1 LIIQHYIH
9 GTCELMQHKM
19 HGRLLDSKKLRT
31 MKILSHVNQLIQV
44 ASHVNTHR
52 HCWSKLGIF
61 ISHQRHQLTCQTLL
75 TLFINM
81 KMFNLILIILC

>member
-19 HGRLLDSKKLRT
+19 HGRLLDSKKLKT
-31 MKILSHVNQLIQV
+31 MKILSHMNWLIQV

-61 ISHQRHQLTCQTLL
+61 ISHQRHQLTS
-75 TLFINM
+75 
-81 KMFNLILIILC
+81 